1 MSEEKNAVQP
11 KKRSIGKLIAKILLW
26 VVIVLVVVALL
37 ALWQIDRI
45 AATGTRTVGSMLT
58 GTKVDVEKISIS
70 PFAGDVQVKNFT
82 VGNPEGFHN
91 PIAIKVGKLHIDA
104 GMKSLLSDKVVVEH
118 LEVTGVAIDM
128 EVKLGTGSNLD
139 VILKN
144 VEKATGADKKKAE
157 KSAEK
162 TEKKEKAA
170 AQKQVVIK
178 KLILRDSKVTV
189 SSGLLKTSLVVP
201 LIPIEME
208 NVGEGKDLA
217 GTISEIMTR
226 IITEI
231 TKVVNFNKIGKS
243 LGETGEGIVKG
254 LDKATDS
261 LGGAVVSA
269 GDSAGKA
276 LDDTLKSTKKLL
288 QGLPGLGK

>member
-11 KKRSIGKLIAKILLW
+11 KKRSVGKLIAKILLW

-128 EVKLGTGSNLD
+128 EVKLGTGSNKW
-139 VILKN
+139 VTSIL
-144 VEKATGADKKKAE
+144 G
-157 KSAEK
+157 SA
-162 TEKKEKAA
+162 A
-170 AQKQVVIK
+170 
-178 KLILRDSKVTV
+178 
-189 SSGLLKTSLVVP
+189 
-201 LIPIEME
+201 
-208 NVGEGKDLA
+208 
-217 GTISEIMTR
+217 
-226 IITEI
+226 I
-231 TKVVNFNKIGKS
+231 TKPSSFNARVQKS
-243 LGETGEGIVKG
+243 
-254 LDKATDS
+254 
-261 LGGAVVSA
+261 SA
-269 GDSAGKA
+269 GVYPA
-276 LDDTLKSTKKLL
+276 T
-288 QGLPGLGK
+288 